1 MDVRHNFFSI
11 WIFQRDKNIKSV
23 SLFFLLFLS
32 LEQRQ
37 LLLRTI
43 VCKKTDDWFIEWQRG
58 YNEWQRIATSGNE
71 WQRVVQRMAMSGTT
85 SDNEWYNEWLGMT
98 TSAKSD
104 REWQRVIKR
113 MNESKYNRVILC
125 FKMKKMPTLFLD
137 SFISI
142 LFRRTGTL
150 FKRGSSTGVFLWV
163 LQSF

>member
-37 LLLRTI
+37 RSFVKRLT
-43 VCKKTDDWFIEWQRG
+43 TGSSSDSEW